1 MALKE
6 SGTCTARTTTMSL
19 GRRVFTA
26 RGSFSTGMEELV
38 RKLAT

>member
-1 MALKE
+1 MALNA
-6 SGTCTARTTTMSL
+6 SGTSVARTTTMSS

-26 RGSFSTGMEELV
+26 NGSRSQGMREPV

>member
-6 SGTCTARTTTMSL
+6 SGTGVAFTTTMSS
-19 GRRVFTA
+19 GSRVFTA
-26 RGSFSTGMEELV
+26 RGSRSQGMREVV

>member
-1 MALKE
+1 MALNS
-6 SGTCTARTTTMSL
+6 SGTSVAFTTTMSS

-26 RGSFSTGMEELV
+26 RGIRSQGMREVV

>member
-1 MALKE
+1 MALN
-6 SGTCTARTTTMSL
+6 SGGTSVARTTTMSL

-26 RGSFSTGMEELV
+26 RGMRSQGMVEVV